1 MAPSAI
7 LLCAF
12 CIFLSNLQST
22 RGSKQINC
30 NTLRCGDIDIQFPF
44 GLRGSNQDR
53 GCRYYPV
60 QSFQLSC
67 LHGGT
72 QTILTLPGFGNLTV
86 KSIDYESQS
95 IRVNDPDGC
104 LPKRFLQKW
113 SLSVS
118 DSPFV
123 LNPMIYGTIPFNLT
137 FLRCPSNVT
146 DSSQYPLVPISCLS
160 NNSNYSVIASWSQPI
175 MSSPSLSQQCQ
186 VMSRALVPLPVLDMP
201 MWPFW
206 PDLNT
211 DLDLVWTE
219 PDCRNC
225 ALSGQVCGFS
235 KEKTKTPQVRCFAR
249 DSTKGLSRS
258 AKYGLAIGVGIPG
271 LLCLIGISCCIC
283 GKLTN
288 RRRSADLPVTISL
301 EPVPFVMGLD
311 GATIDKYPKT
321 LIGESGRLLKPNDNT
336 CAICLSEYQPK
347 ETLRSIPECN
357 HYFHADCID
366 EWLRLNAT
374 CPLCRNSPE
383 ASSTASFFSLS
394 PTSSSSSRSPQ

>member
-1 MAPSAI
+1 MTWGFHFHFFPPLVTCSNESQLKKPTSPTPTLSTLNYPPSHPLKSMAPSAI

-249 DSTKGLSRS
+249 DSTKGMFVCARVFFFLFNFRS
-258 AKYGLAIGVGIPG
+258 VAMFNSQQHATLTF
-271 LLCLIGISCCIC
+271 IS
-283 GKLTN
+283 
-288 RRRSADLPVTISL
+288 
-301 EPVPFVMGLD
+301 D
-311 GATIDKYPKT
+311 G
-321 LIGESGRLLKPNDNT
+321 
-336 CAICLSEYQPK
+336 
-347 ETLRSIPECN
+347 
-357 HYFHADCID
+357 
-366 EWLRLNAT
+366 
-374 CPLCRNSPE
+374 
-383 ASSTASFFSLS
+383 
-394 PTSSSSSRSPQ
+394 